1 MTEDTAVKEV
11 EEKVVEAKAK
21 KVAKEP
27 ALKGQLI
34 HHVLRVISKDGSGE
48 GGSWNAADIEEY
60 LAQYTFHG
68 WVLSSTH
75 YLEKLP
81 EGYLMLWIL
90 VKDQ

>member
-1 MTEDTAVKEV
+1 MTEDTAVKEEV
-11 EEKVVEAKAK
+11 QEKVTKAKAK
-21 KVAKEP
+21 KAEP
-27 ALKGQLI
+27 ALAGQLI

-48 GGSWNAADIEEY
+48 GGSWNASDIEEY

-68 WVLSSTH
+68 WTLHTTH

-81 EGYLMLWIL
+81 EGYLIMWIL